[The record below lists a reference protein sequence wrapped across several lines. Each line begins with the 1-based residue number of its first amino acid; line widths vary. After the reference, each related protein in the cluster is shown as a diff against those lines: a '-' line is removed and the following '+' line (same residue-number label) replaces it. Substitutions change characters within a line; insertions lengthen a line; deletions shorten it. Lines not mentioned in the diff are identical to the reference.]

1 MGEYMLDTDAALARS
16 NIGEDIIGNNTKLT
30 LKQKKIN
37 NIKVVCQNAAP
48 FRGQPIYMSDLG
60 SKFREFW
67 VIQSS
72 SSATLYALMVFV
84 RGARA
89 ICHIFPASAE
99 PPKDLFPIN
108 QQLFEQMRF

>member
-1 MGEYMLDTDAALARS
+1 MLDTDAALARS

-30 LKQKKIN
+30 LKQKKID

-84 RGARA
+84 FGERVPFAT
-89 ICHIFPASAE
+89 FFSASAE